1 MCAYHQFNFNLIS
14 LCRTSPLKEL
24 SLYQVIRGSL
34 NLQGASH
41 NIFFSI
47 GTKMYA
53 IAKIN

>member
-1 MCAYHQFNFNLIS
+1 MCAYHQFNFYLIS

-24 SLYQVIRGSL
+24 SQSSDQRITKSPRRISQYI
-34 NLQGASH
+34 
-41 NIFFSI
+41 FSI